1 LVTNQKTPIVKKLL
15 LPLFLIIFCFHA
27 QSQQEDEDGKRNEE
41 TGLLQNENLGKN
53 ELSINA
59 LSLIAI
65 GALDLSYERNI
76 NEDSSWSTELW
87 FQLSD
92 EINDDFVRDFAITG
106 KYKHFFSS
114 NYARGFYVHAFTM
127 ISSGKNYDYN
137 YDYENNISMEEDES
151 FTDFALGFGIG
162 GKLIS
167 SGGFKADFSG
177 GIGRNLLN
185 DNSPTIVGQVMV
197 NLGYRF

>member
-1 LVTNQKTPIVKKLL
+1 
-15 LPLFLIIFCFHA
+15 
-27 QSQQEDEDGKRNEE
+27 
-41 TGLLQNENLGKN
+41 
-53 ELSINA
+53 
-59 LSLIAI
+59 
-65 GALDLSYERNI
+65 
-76 NEDSSWSTELW
+76 
-87 FQLSD
+87 
-92 EINDDFVRDFAITG
+92 
-106 KYKHFFSS
+106 
-114 NYARGFYVHAFTM
+114 
-127 ISSGKNYDYN
+127 
-137 YDYENNISMEEDES
+137 MEEDES